1 MLYKK
6 IIDLFKLLP
15 EKGKK
20 SFLKIIGL
28 SILNSIVDISVLS
41 TLFPL
46 IYILTH
52 QEIILQNKYLL
63 NLFHFFHFSSSTTLI
78 IVLFLIVILA
88 FAFRA
93 LFMVYVYYKQSSLAY
108 SIGDLFFES
117 MNKFIFYQDII
128 SYKKMSYGEIEQ
140 NARTVPYQ
148 LAYLILV
155 PMALILTEILVIAFL
170 LTAIVVYNPILF
182 VLIFIF
188 VFLPTAFVY
197 KLFKNKIAS
206 FGKNMHQVAIQSNN
220 FIKNL
225 IRGYADIYLLHR
237 QEYFIDKVLKSQQSY
252 NRINQRIQ
260 TIQQAFPKMI
270 EWIAIASVFMIF
282 LFFIWKGN
290 NYTEM
295 ALTITVYFTSAY
307 RIMPSINRM
316 NASLLMMKQYEHLI
330 DIYKNIHHQQ
340 KNEHTVNTLL
350 YSNSMPFENKIELK
364 NISVSYSETKDKW
377 VLKDISLTI
386 KKGEMIGLI
395 GESGSGKTTLMY
407 VLAALIKPDK
417 GNMTVDDTQID
428 DANKFLWHK
437 HAAIVYQEPYIID
450 GNWIDN
456 IVFGGLEMKEDKIW
470 ECLKMVQLY
479 DYVKQ
484 LPKQLYENIGDS
496 GSFLSGGQKQRL
508 ALARSLYRNADVL
521 FLDEATS
528 ALDEETQK
536 EIMQTIDNIRQS
548 QDITV
553 IMIAHRYS
561 SLQHCDKIY
570 FLNKGVIE
578 KEITYREL
586 ILNSK

>member
-1 MLYKK
+1 
-6 IIDLFKLLP
+6 
-15 EKGKK
+15 
-20 SFLKIIGL
+20 
-28 SILNSIVDISVLS
+28 
-41 TLFPL
+41 
-46 IYILTH
+46 
-52 QEIILQNKYLL
+52 
-63 NLFHFFHFSSSTTLI
+63 
-78 IVLFLIVILA
+78 
-88 FAFRA
+88 
-93 LFMVYVYYKQSSLAY
+93 
-108 SIGDLFFES
+108 
-117 MNKFIFYQDII
+117 
-128 SYKKMSYGEIEQ
+128 
-140 NARTVPYQ
+140 
-148 LAYLILV
+148 
-155 PMALILTEILVIAFL
+155 
-170 LTAIVVYNPILF
+170 
-182 VLIFIF
+182 

-225 IRGYADIYLLHR
+225 IRGYADIYLMHR
-237 QEYFIDKVLKSQQSY
+237 QEYFINKVLKSQQSY
-252 NRINQRIQ
+252 NRINQKIQ

-282 LFFIWKGN
+282 LFFIWEGN

-307 RIMPSINRM
+307 RIMPSINRI
-316 NASLLMMKQYEHLI
+316 NASLLTMKQHEHLI

-340 KNEHTVNTLL
+340 KNEHKVNTLS
-350 YSNSMPFENKIELK
+350 SNNSISFKNKIELK
-364 NISVSYSETKDKW
+364 NISLSYSETKDKW

-395 GESGSGKTTLMY
+395 GESGGGKTTLMY
-407 VLAALIKPDK
+407 ILAALIKPDK
-417 GNMTVDDTQID
+417 GTMMVDDTLID
-428 DANKFLWHK
+428 DSNKFLWNNHV
-437 HAAIVYQEPYIID
+437 AIVYQEPYIMD

-456 IVFGGLEMKEDKIW
+456 IIFGGLEIKEDKIW

-508 ALARSLYRNADVL
+508 ALARSLYRNAQVL

-536 EIMQTIDNIRQS
+536 DIMQTIDTIRQS
-548 QDITV
+548 QNITV

-570 FLNKGVIE
+570 FLNKGIIE
-578 KEITYREL
+578 KEITYKEL
-586 ILNSK
+586 MSK

>member
-1 MLYKK
+1 MLYRK

-28 SILNSIVDISVLS
+28 SILNSIVDISILS

-52 QEIILQNKYLL
+52 QEIILQNKYLFSL
-63 NLFHFFHFSSSTTLI
+63 YHFFHFSSSTTMI
-78 IVLFLIVILA
+78 IVLFLIVIIA

-93 LFMVYVYYKQSSLAY
+93 MFMVFIYYKQSSLAY
-108 SIGDLFFES
+108 SIGDLFFEI
-117 MNKFIFYQDII
+117 MNKFIFYQDIV

-140 NARTVPYQ
+140 KVKYIPYQ
-148 LAYLILV
+148 LSYLVLT

-182 VLIFIF
+182 VLITIF
-188 VFLPTAFVY
+188 VFLPTALIY
-197 KLFKNKIAS
+197 RLFRNKIALY
-206 FGKNMHQVAIQSNN
+206 GKNMHQVAIQSNN

-270 EWIAIASVFMIF
+270 EWIAIASVFIIF
-282 LFFIWKGN
+282 LFFIWRGN
-290 NYTEM
+290 NYSDM
-295 ALTITVYFTSAY
+295 ALSITVYFTSAY
-307 RIMPSINRM
+307 RIMPSISRM

-330 DIYKNIHHQQ
+330 DIYKNIHQQ
-340 KNEHTVNTLL
+340 ETHKHNVNILS
-350 YSNSMPFENKIELK
+350 SNHSIPFENKIELK
-364 NISVSYSETKDKW
+364 NISVSYNENKDNW

-386 KKGEMIGLI
+386 NKGKMIGLI
-395 GESGSGKTTLMY
+395 GESGAGKTTLMY

-417 GNMTVDDTQID
+417 GSMMVDDTLID
-428 DANKFLWHK
+428 DSNKFLWHK

-456 IVFGGLEMKEDKIW
+456 IVFGRLEIKEDKIW

-479 DYVKQ
+479 DFVKQ

-536 EIMQTIDNIRQS
+536 EIMQTINDIRQS
-548 QDITV
+548 QNITV
-553 IMIAHRYS
+553 IMIAHRYT
-561 SLQHCDKIY
+561 SLQYCDKIY
-570 FLNKGVIE
+570 FLNKGTIE
-578 KEITYREL
+578 KEITYNEL
-586 ILNSK
+586 ILNFK